1 MPFPTSQKVSDIH
14 ISMSI
19 RMLYMIRVVRF
30 MVCLFFSINTYLEMN
45 VYVINIFIEQE
56 IREMILI

>member
-14 ISMSI
+14 IRKSI
-19 RMLYMIRVVRF
+19 RKLYMISVVRF

>member
-1 MPFPTSQKVSDIH
+1 MPFSTAQKVSDIH
-14 ISMSI
+14 IRKSI
-19 RMLYMIRVVRF
+19 RKLYMISVVRF